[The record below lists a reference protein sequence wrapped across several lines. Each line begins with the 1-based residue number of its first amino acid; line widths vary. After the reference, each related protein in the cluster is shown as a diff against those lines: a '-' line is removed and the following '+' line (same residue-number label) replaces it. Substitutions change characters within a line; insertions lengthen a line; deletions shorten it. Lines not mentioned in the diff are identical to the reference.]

1 MNALYTRFIL
11 IITRGRLEQRPP
23 SRLQYELQL
32 TDARSLYHALL
43 TLYLTVLI
51 QLISL
56 NSSLPGAAYMRWWTG
71 SALVQVMVCY
81 LFTAKP
87 LPERMLTYCQLDTKE
102 QMPLKFKSKFTKM
115 HLKMSSRKWTLQWRH
130 NGRDG
135 VSNHQPLKCLLN
147 HLFGRRL
154 RKTSKLRVTG
164 LCEGNSPGTGEFPAQ
179 MASNAGNFSIWWRH
193 RVVIWPMGWGGGWVN
208 SPYWPGLLHF
218 HGGSHMIAPVLLK

>member
-32 TDARSLYHALL
+32 TDARFLYHALL

-56 NSSLPGAAYMRWWTG
+56 NSSLPGAAYMRRWTG
-71 SALVQVMVCY
+71 SALVQVMACY

-102 QMPLKFKSKFTKM
+102 QMPVKFKSKLTKM
-115 HLKMSSRKWTLQWRH
+115 HWKMSSRKWTLQWRH

-135 VSNHQPLKCLLN
+135 VSNHLPHQCLLN
-147 HLFGRRL
+147 RVFERRS
-154 RKTSKLRVTG
+154 RKTSKLRLTG
-164 LCEGNSPGTGEFPAQ
+164 LCVGNSPGTGEFPAQ
-179 MASNAGNFSIWWRH
+179 MASNAVNVSIWWRH
-193 RVVIWPMGWGGGWVN
+193 HEVILPTGWGWGM
-208 SPYWPGLLHF
+208 SY
-218 HGGSHMIAPVLLK
+218 